1 MRGES
6 KGLKGQRRLSQA
18 ARRARRHVIEMM
30 RSFIVTV
37 VVPAGYV
44 LRDRYTGRVF
54 FPEQLL
60 KELKAYR
67 WVRGPQ
73 HWQLLPWTAIE
84 PSKREAR

>member
-6 KGLKGQRRLSQA
+6 KGVKGQRRLSQA
-18 ARRARRHVIEMM
+18 ARRARRFTIDLM
-30 RSFIVTV
+30 RSFIESV

-44 LRDRYTGRVF
+44 LRDRYSGRVF

-60 KELKAYR
+60 KELTRYR

-73 HWQLLPWTAIE
+73 HWQLIPWTGLERKTRA
-84 PSKREAR
+84 